1 MKINELI
8 KELCPNGVEWK
19 TLGEVAEI
27 VRGASP
33 RPISAFLTTAEDG
46 IPWIKIGDVNP
57 DSRYI
62 ENTEEKIT
70 LAGAQKSRLLH
81 KGDFILSNSMSFGRP
96 YILNIDGCIHDG
108 WVSISNFGEKLISGY
123 LFYILKSD
131 VVQKYWR
138 QKAGKGSVANL
149 NADIIKSTKIP
160 LPSIAIQTRI
170 VEILD
175 HFTNLTA
182 NLTAELNLRRKQFE
196 HYREKLLS
204 LDDVEGVEWKK
215 LGEVFETRNGYT
227 PSTNNQEF
235 WDDGTIPWFK
245 MEDIRENG
253 RILSDSINHITA
265 KAIKGKGLFKANS
278 VILATSATIGEHA
291 LITVEHLSNQRFT
304 NFYPQKEYIQKLDMK
319 FVYYYF
325 YIIDS
330 WCKEHTV
337 QGNFAGVNMTE
348 LYNCTITVPPLAI
361 QTRIVSILDKFTALI
376 ENIEKELALRQKQ
389 YEYYREELLRFGS

>member
-1 MKINELI
+1 M
-8 KELCPNGVEWK
+8 CPNGVEWK
-19 TLGEVAEI
+19 TLGEVCEI

-33 RPISAFLTTAEDG
+33 RPIGAYLTTAADG

-57 DSRYI
+57 NSRFI
-62 ENTEEKIT
+62 ESTVEKIT
-70 LAGAQKSRLLH
+70 AEGATHSRLLH
-81 KGDFILSNSMSFGRP
+81 KGDFVLSNSMSFGRP
-96 YILNIDGCIHDG
+96 YILKIDGCIHDG
-108 WVSISNFGEKLISGY
+108 WVSISKFDKHLISEY

-131 VVQKYWR
+131 VVQYHWR

-149 NADIIKSTKIP
+149 NADIIKATPIP
-160 LPSIAIQTRI
+160 IPPLAIQTRI

-196 HYREKLLS
+196 HYRETLLS
-204 LDDVEGVEWKK
+204 LDGVEGVEWKK

-245 MEDIRENG
+245 MEDIREKG

-278 VILATSATIGEHA
+278 VILSTSATIGEHA

-348 LYNCTITVPPLAI
+348 LYNCTIPVPPLAT
-361 QTRIVSILDKFTALI
+361 QHSIVSILDKFTALI

-389 YEYYREELLRFGS
+389 YEYYREELLRFGG

>member
-1 MKINELI
+1 M
-8 KELCPNGVEWK
+8 CPNGVEWK
-19 TLGEVAEI
+19 T
-27 VRGASP
+27 
-33 RPISAFLTTAEDG
+33 
-46 IPWIKIGDVNP
+46 
-57 DSRYI
+57 
-62 ENTEEKIT
+62 
-70 LAGAQKSRLLH
+70 
-81 KGDFILSNSMSFGRP
+81 
-96 YILNIDGCIHDG
+96 
-108 WVSISNFGEKLISGY
+108 
-123 LFYILKSD
+123 
-131 VVQKYWR
+131 
-138 QKAGKGSVANL
+138 
-149 NADIIKSTKIP
+149 
-160 LPSIAIQTRI
+160 
-170 VEILD
+170 
-175 HFTNLTA
+175 
-182 NLTAELNLRRKQFE
+182 
-196 HYREKLLS
+196 
-204 LDDVEGVEWKK
+204 

-253 RILSDSINHITA
+253 RILSGSINHITA

-348 LYNCTITVPPLAI
+348 LYNCTIPVPPLAI
-361 QTRIVSILDKFTALI
+361 QTHIVSILDKFTALI

-389 YEYYREELLRFGS
+389 YEYYREQLLSFERSTF

>member
-1 MKINELI
+1 M
-8 KELCPNGVEWK
+8 CPNGVEWK
-19 TLGEVAEI
+19 TLGEVAKLE
-27 VRGASP
+27 RGVV
-33 RPISAFLTTAEDG
+33 ISKEYLRDNAGDYPVYSSQTENNGEFGKINTYRYNGAYVTWTTDG
-46 IPWIKIGDVNP
+46 AYAGTVFRRYGKFNITNVCGLINILDKDSIDVN
-57 DSRYI
+57 Y
-62 ENTEEKIT
+62 
-70 LAGAQKSRLLH
+70 LYY
-81 KGDFILSNSMSFGRP
+81 ILSITTKKYVNEGMGNPKLMS
-96 YILNIDGCIHDG
+96 N
-108 WVSISNFGEKLISGY
+108 VMAK
-123 LFYILKSD
+123 
-131 VVQKYWR
+131 V
-138 QKAGKGSVANL
+138 
-149 NADIIKSTKIP
+149 KIP
-160 LPSIAIQTRI
+160 LPPLAIQTRI

-204 LDDVEGVEWKK
+204 LDGVEGVEWKT

-337 QGNFAGVNMTE
+337 QGNFAGVNMTK
-348 LYNCTITVPPLAI
+348 LYNCTIPVPPLAT
-361 QTRIVSILDKFTALI
+361 QHSIVSILDKFTALI

-389 YEYYREELLRFGS
+389 YEYYREELLRFERTTF

>member
-1 MKINELI
+1 MNQIQQFINQM
-8 KELCPNGVEWK
+8 CPNGVEWK
-19 TLGEVAEI
+19 TLGEVCEILDSQRKPVSKSNRIRGQYPYYGANGIQDYVDNYLFDGSFLLVGEDGSVIKPDKSPIVHWAIGKIWVNNHAHILAEKANVASLRYLFYSLQCVDVSDI
-27 VRGASP
+27 VRGVP
-33 RPISAFLTTAEDG
+33 PKINQENLKNIQ
-46 IPWIKIGDVNP
+46 IPVP
-57 DSRYI
+57 
-62 ENTEEKIT
+62 
-70 LAGAQKSRLLH
+70 
-81 KGDFILSNSMSFGRP
+81 
-96 YILNIDGCIHDG
+96 
-108 WVSISNFGEKLISGY
+108 
-123 LFYILKSD
+123 
-131 VVQKYWR
+131 
-138 QKAGKGSVANL
+138 
-149 NADIIKSTKIP
+149 P
-160 LPSIAIQTRI
+160 LAIQTRI

-204 LDDVEGVEWKK
+204 LDGVEGVEWKT

-348 LYNCTITVPPLAI
+348 LYNCTIPVPPLAT
-361 QTRIVSILDKFTALI
+361 QHSIVSILDKFTALI

-389 YEYYREELLRFGS
+389 YEYYREELLRFGG